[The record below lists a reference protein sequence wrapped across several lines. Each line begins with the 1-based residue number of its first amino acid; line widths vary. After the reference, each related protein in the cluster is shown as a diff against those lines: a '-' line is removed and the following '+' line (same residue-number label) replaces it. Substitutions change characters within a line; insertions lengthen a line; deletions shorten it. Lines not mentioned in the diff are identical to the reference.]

1 MNAGTPSQGN
11 GANRTYKS
19 HVTYVF
25 PSLALAVLLSATTQ
39 AEPAPLKVR
48 WINGESVPGEMI
60 DGNAEAM
67 RWKTS
72 LFADPLELKWTA
84 IRRVEQ
90 PVASMATKDP
100 FSITLRDGSHIL
112 GDLVEATD
120 KTISIRSA
128 RHGDA
133 ALKRSEVLSIRR
145 LRGGSLVTAGPVGDA
160 GWAEGAARPKPG
172 SPAAAPSPPSSIP
185 RLVTGPGGAL
195 VIPYWNRGIA
205 FEQDVGD
212 PSDIEIHLRSSI
224 RPEFRLTLEFIS
236 GQRFDIETWDEDL
249 VVAMADE
256 FRVIRK
262 LAADD
267 RTVKLR
273 VCWDKTTRRC
283 AIYTPEGE
291 PVLEWQTPDVKTE
304 GAARFVLMN
313 KGRDLSMDFLR
324 FRKWDGKA
332 PSKIDSKQ
340 PRFELADG
348 RILGGELIR
357 ASAGTLRVKLRGDS
371 SEKDMPLS
379 CVDAL
384 ILSGDSVKSPQHEAV
399 LNYADGTFLSGRMES
414 IKDGVIALHTSFAD
428 APVNSRF
435 DALRQ
440 LLLDLKAPDGSVK
453 ETPLSELD
461 RVVLPGFSLHGK
473 FIADGAAQ
481 PRWLPVGGMKA
492 ASLKSDQSFE
502 ITRAFT
508 PDAKLPTAPALFFTS
523 SGDILPGSLHGLD
536 RTGVEMDSDIMDG
549 KKLPADSLT
558 AIQFGASTQVSIDG
572 FNDPGWRIIKG
583 DSKTVN
589 REKDSLSLEPGA
601 SIGHVAALQ
610 GSEIKLSMT
619 SSGFSTVRLRLFC
632 AGLEGEKSSN
642 VMISHWGSYV
652 YSGLETDDG
661 QLADQIRTGIET
673 RKPLAVKLVVQEK
686 SVELHLNGVMAQKF
700 AIAPSSR
707 QGAGLIIEPASLW
720 GNTVTSVTLS
730 GFSSRSVPG
739 HTWLPDVS
747 TETKTQALTVPRFR
761 KDDPA
766 RHAIIAA
773 NGDVLRGEIEGATE
787 SHFAFRSGL
796 ETLRVPRDRV
806 KAAIWLKKPLPD
818 ATPAAEPSPAQKL
831 LDHRI
836 ERRMNYSNG
845 SFSSLIGAIER
856 EAAGLK
862 INRPAKQD
870 ARSFP
875 FQFGGQTVG
884 EALEQVCALFGL
896 KYRLDKDGSIVI
908 EQAPTIPKGLVQ
920 KSYWLKPDAF
930 PEKASAQEIL
940 AAKGVPFPGGS
951 SASWQ
956 AAARQLTVTNTTEN
970 LSKLG
975 EVLAANF
982 GGSLGSP
989 THWLLLTSGARL
1001 GLAVEKFDPDFVLGH
1016 HPVYGACKVP
1026 MAQIFVVRTSMP
1038 EPTTTMNSLQDWR
1051 LVFAPEP
1058 VLPETGGEGSPMLG
1072 KAAPAFKLT
1081 LLGGGD
1087 FDLAQERGKVVVL
1100 DFWATW
1106 CGPCIKSLPGLI
1118 EAMSAFP
1125 ADQVKLIGVNQ
1136 GEGGEVV
1143 KRFLEAR
1150 GLKLTVAMDGTQSVA
1165 RQYGVDGIPHTVI
1178 VGPDGKVAWVKTGF
1192 SPDGDT
1198 EAANAVKQLL
1208 APH

>member
-1 MNAGTPSQGN
+1 MKT
-11 GANRTYKS
+11 
-19 HVTYVF
+19 
-25 PSLALAVLLSATTQ
+25 SATVFLLILAASAQ
-39 AEPAPLKVR
+39 AEQAPPPQKLR
-48 WINGESVPGEMI
+48 WNNGESIPGEI
-60 DGNAEAM
+60 ADGNADALW
-67 RWKTS
+67 WKTS
-72 LFADPLELKWTA
+72 LFADPLELKWSA
-84 IRRVEQ
+84 LRRIDQ
-90 PVASMATKDP
+90 PLAATATKDP

-120 KTISIRSA
+120 NTISIRSA
-128 RHGDA
+128 RQGDA
-133 ALKRSEVLSIRR
+133 VLRRSEVLSIRR
-145 LRGGSLVTAGPVGDA
+145 LRGGSLITAGPVGDA
-160 GWAEGAARPKPG
+160 GWAEGAAKPKQG
-172 SPAAAPSPPSSIP
+172 TPAPPPPAPSSIP
-185 RLVTGPGGAL
+185 KLITGPGGAL

-205 FEQDVGD
+205 FEQEVGD

-224 RPEFRLTLEFIS
+224 RPEFRLTLEFAS

-249 VVAMADE
+249 VVAIADE

-262 LAADD
+262 LAAED

-291 PVLEWQTPDVKTE
+291 PVLEWQTPDVKTD
-304 GAARFVLMN
+304 GAARFVLIN
-313 KGRDLSMDFLR
+313 KGRDLSMEFLR

-332 PSKIDSKQ
+332 PSRIDSKQ
-340 PRFELADG
+340 PRIELSDG
-348 RILGGELIR
+348 SIVRGELIR
-357 ASAGTLRVKLRGDS
+357 ASAGTLRVKLKADS

-379 CVDAL
+379 SVDAL
-384 ILSGDSVKSPQHEAV
+384 ILSGDSVKSAAPEAT
-399 LNYADGTFLSGRMES
+399 LNYADGTFLTGKIGS
-414 IKDGVIALHTSFAD
+414 IKDGTIALRTSFAD
-428 APVNSRF
+428 APVNSKLE
-435 DALRQ
+435 ALRQ
-440 LLLDLKAPDGSVK
+440 LLLDLKAPDSAAK

-473 FIADGAAQ
+473 FIADGADQ

-492 ASLKSDQSFE
+492 ASLKGDQSFE

-536 RTGVEMDSDIMDG
+536 RTGVQMESEIMDG

-583 DSKTVN
+583 DGKTVN
-589 REKDSLSLEPGA
+589 REKDSLSMEPGT
-601 SIGHVAALQ
+601 SIGHVAAMQ
-610 GSEIKLSMT
+610 GSEINLSMT

-661 QLADQIRTGIET
+661 QLADQIRTGVET

-686 SVELHLNGVMAQKF
+686 TVELHLNGVMAQKF

-707 QGAGLIIEPASLW
+707 RGAGLIIEPASLW
-720 GNTVTSVTLS
+720 GNTVTSITLS
-730 GFSSRSVPG
+730 GFGSRSVPG

-773 NGDVLRGEIEGATE
+773 NGDVLRGEIEGATA

-806 KAAIWLKKPLPD
+806 KAAIWLKKPLAGAAPS
-818 ATPAAEPSPAQKL
+818 AEPSQAQKL

-845 SFSSLIGAIER
+845 SFSSLIGTIER
-856 EAAGLK
+856 ESAGLK

-870 ARSFP
+870 DRSFP
-875 FQFGGQTVG
+875 FRFGGQTVG
-884 EALEQVCALFGL
+884 EALEQICALFGL

-920 KSYWLKPDAF
+920 KGYWLKPDAF
-930 PEKASAQEIL
+930 SEKGSPQEIL

-951 SASWQ
+951 SAHWQ
-956 AAARQLTVTNTTEN
+956 ASARQLTVTNTTEN
-970 LSKLG
+970 LNKLS
-975 EVLAANF
+975 EVLAASF

-1001 GLAVEKFDPDFVLGH
+1001 GLAVEKFEPDFVLGH

-1026 MAQIFVVRTSMP
+1026 MAQVFVVRTSMP

-1058 VLPETGGEGSPMLG
+1058 VVPETGGESSPMLG
-1072 KAAPAFKLT
+1072 KAAPAFKLP

-1087 FDLAQERGKVVVL
+1087 FDLAAEKGKVVVL

-1118 EAMSAFP
+1118 AAMSAFP
-1125 ADQVKLIGVNQ
+1125 ADQVRLIGVNQ

-1150 GLKLTVAMDGTQSVA
+1150 KLTLTIAMDGTQSVA

-1178 VGPDGKVAWVKTGF
+1178 VGPDGKVAWVKTGY